1 MSQLTDLIDQVSFA
15 DEISRATEI
24 KGAIEKT
31 MNTHF
36 NGFNFASDNI
46 QDQDLD
52 QEQNRSEDFAR
63 PTFVAVNPNNA
74 PIEDE
79 EPYDAEKNASSLVYM
94 ITALDSLVLTIG
106 VNVKCRA
113 NAGGNKAIK
122 KMKQVLTKEISG
134 QELTDHDKLLKA
146 KFQEYKTHMELLSK
160 EVIPSDAEIE
170 RLIKAAV
177 PYCEETQIKIGAGF
191 AFWTSY
197 GGALIARASKL
208 LQ

>member
-63 PTFVAVNPNNA
+63 PTFVAVNPNNT

-79 EPYDAEKNASSLVYM
+79 EPYDAEANANSLVSM
-94 ITALDSLVLTIG
+94 ITAIDTLVLTMA
-106 VNVKCRA
+106 VRLKSRS
-113 NAGGNKAIK
+113 NAGGANALK
-122 KMKQVLTKEISG
+122 KMKTVLTKEISG
-134 QELTDHDKLLKA
+134 KELTDHDKLLIA
-146 KFQEYKTHMELLSK
+146 KFHEYNANMKLLSQ
-160 EVIPSDAEIE
+160 EVIPSGDEIE
-170 RLIKAAV
+170 RLVKVAI
-177 PYCEETQIKIGAGF
+177 PYCEETKLQVGKGA
-191 AFWTSY
+191 AFWASY
-197 GGALIARASKL
+197 GSSLITRASKL

>member
-1 MSQLTDLIDQVSFA
+1 MSQLSDLIDQVSFA
-15 DEISRATEI
+15 DEISKATEI

-52 QEQNRSEDFAR
+52 EEQNRSEDFAR
-63 PTFVAVNPNNA
+63 RAFIPETQHSEA
-74 PIEDE
+74 IENE
-79 EPYDAEKNASSLVYM
+79 EPYDAEQNASSLVYM

-113 NAGGNKAIK
+113 NAGGNKALK

-134 QELTDHDKLLKA
+134 QELTDHEKLLKA
-146 KFQEYKTHMELLSK
+146 KFQEYKSNMELLSK

-170 RLIKAAV
+170 RLIKAAI
-177 PYCEETQIKIGAGF
+177 PYCEESKIKIGAGF